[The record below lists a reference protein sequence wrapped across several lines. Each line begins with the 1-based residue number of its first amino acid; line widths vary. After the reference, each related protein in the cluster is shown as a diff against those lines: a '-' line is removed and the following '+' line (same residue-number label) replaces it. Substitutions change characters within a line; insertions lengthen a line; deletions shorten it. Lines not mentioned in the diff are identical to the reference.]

1 MGLRIMQILPE
12 LRTISGLG
20 RADATWTFEGIR
32 VDYVQLG
39 VAHSGVYWLFS
50 LRWLTE
56 CEV

>member
-1 MGLRIMQILPE
+1 MQLVHE

-20 RADATWTFEGIR
+20 RADATWTFEGIK
-32 VDYVQLG
+32 VDNVQFG

-50 LRWLTE
+50 LRWLIE